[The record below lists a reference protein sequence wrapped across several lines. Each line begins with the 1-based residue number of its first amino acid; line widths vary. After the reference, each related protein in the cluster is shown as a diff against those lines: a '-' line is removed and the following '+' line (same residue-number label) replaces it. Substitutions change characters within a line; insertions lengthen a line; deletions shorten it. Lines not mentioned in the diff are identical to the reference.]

1 MSQKEF
7 TLCLID
13 KIKSA
18 NNRNARVFFEDLKSK
33 TDDFSPC
40 FHIIS
45 LFKDFINNF
54 SVFPA
59 IKNTLCN
66 SIQSTISELMIE
78 EIKECISFDLKI
90 DGKKDS
96 VGSNSTV
103 ESDIEADLILINE
116 TTLVNDYSNSTLDKN
131 QIEFI
136 CKIKKRKPNIIK
148 SLNLLKSWKN
158 ESSEEF
164 DFTDQQIE
172 KELSRRNIPDNFDE
186 EIERML
192 SFIDL

>member
-33 TDDFSPC
+33 TDDSSPC